1 MNEWYTYIDGKVII
15 SDEKGN
21 HTQSEYYDNLDKV
34 LVQQNI
40 IEEMENKIKEL
51 TQEREKYK
59 IKHFPYLS
67 LTIGTVVV
75 ATPLLLWSLTGTNP
89 YLLDFETVYGS
100 FNLVSFLTAINGAW
114 ALPIG
119 SSLSLYDYSNYKN
132 KIKKVNGIN
141 SELEFLKL
149 QVEREKETL
158 ISLQSNKTRNN
169 EKIECK
175 SVQVDDLQQLK
186 MLKKHL
192 ELYYDL
198 GYNEDRYRRYYQHQ
212 NLDKKLERLYSESEI
227 VLAKEYFK
235 EKENVLV
242 KKKII

>member
-1 MNEWYTYIDGKVII
+1 MII
-15 SDEKGN
+15 
-21 HTQSEYYDNLDKV
+21 Q
-34 LVQQNI
+34 I
-40 IEEMENKIKEL
+40 IRIRL
-51 TQEREKYK
+51 
-59 IKHFPYLS
+59 
-67 LTIGTVVV
+67 
-75 ATPLLLWSLTGTNP
+75 
-89 YLLDFETVYGS
+89 
-100 FNLVSFLTAINGAW
+100 
-114 ALPIG
+114 
-119 SSLSLYDYSNYKN
+119 
-132 KIKKVNGIN
+132 KKVNGIN

-227 VLAKEYFK
+227 ALAKEYFK

-242 KKKII
+242 KKKIIQNSIFSK